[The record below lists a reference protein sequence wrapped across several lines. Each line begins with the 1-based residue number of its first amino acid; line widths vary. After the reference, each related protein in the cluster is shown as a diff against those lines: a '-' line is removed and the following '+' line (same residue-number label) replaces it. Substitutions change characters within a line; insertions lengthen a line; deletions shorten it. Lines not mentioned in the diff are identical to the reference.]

1 MQEFTAHW
9 PCYVLRFMVLQSA
22 YLTGLGSMQ
31 EFTAD
36 RVAFGFL
43 VLRTSFE
50 RCEVSAK
57 FMVDRL

>member
-1 MQEFTAHW
+1 
-9 PCYVLRFMVLQSA
+9 VLQSA